1 MRRFV
6 ALLVAL
12 TMVGGTV
19 AVPVVAHAAPAKS
32 AAKKA
37 KKKKAKKKKRKRSAA
52 GAQGAPGPQGPAGPA
67 GPAGPSGST
76 VVARA
81 RLAAPVTLTSN
92 DGTPV
97 PLMGAKWVQQADE
110 TDDFIGEA
118 TVTLPAECTVEGPG
132 PTDDPIWWLEDQ
144 VYGGGFYVGGAWGEL
159 KLAEE
164 NLGYVDFPVFEED
177 AGRTVTRSFYIDRKL
192 MEPGT
197 PTEREVTLKF
207 NRFCDNADA
216 TFTIQAVKLN
226 VIGIR

>member
-1 MRRFV
+1 MRRLI

-32 AAKKA
+32 AKKA
-37 KKKKAKKKKRKRSAA
+37 KKKKAKKKKRKRGA
-52 GAQGAPGPQGPAGPA
+52 AQGAPGPQGPAGPA
-67 GPAGPSGST
+67 GPAGPSGT
-76 VVARA
+76 AVVARA

-92 DGTPV
+92 SDTPV
-97 PLMGAKWVQQADE
+97 PLAGGKWTQQADE

-132 PTDDPIWWLEDQ
+132 PADDPVWWLEDQ
-144 VYGGGFYVGGAWGEL
+144 MYGAYYVGGAWGEL
-159 KLAEE
+159 KLGEE

-177 AGRTVTRSFYIDRKL
+177 AGKTVTRSFYIDRKL

-197 PTEREVTLKF
+197 PTDREVTLKF